1 MIDAVNTHEVVVLGS
16 ANLDLIAT
24 LNEIPSPGETR
35 VASGLESRAGGK
47 GLNQAVAAARAGAST
62 ALLAAV
68 GTDDA
73 ADVLL
78 GEATATGID
87 TSLVRV
93 VDGSSGSAWIMVRH
107 DGENAIVVH
116 GAANTTL
123 RSLNKAERDAVARSK
138 VVVAQ
143 LETPLTAVA
152 EAAALA
158 REAGSRFVLNA
169 APAQTLPD
177 ELLSMVEVL
186 VVNEHEARH
195 LSGAADPA
203 QAAGVLLGATGS
215 VVVTLGASGALVI
228 DGSGSRRVDGVPA
241 DVIDT
246 TAAGDA
252 FTGYL
257 AASLAAGDSL
267 DEAVARAVVA
277 GAISVETIGAVPSIP
292 TAEQVEHRV
301 RAGRGR

>member
-1 MIDAVNTHEVVVLGS
+1 MIDAVNTDEVVVLGS

-24 LNEIPSPGETR
+24 LSEIPSPGETH
-35 VASGLESRAGGK
+35 VAAALESRAGGK

-62 ALLAAV
+62 VLLAAV

-73 ADVLL
+73 AGVLL
-78 GEATATGID
+78 GEATAAGID

-93 VDGSSGSAWIMVRH
+93 VDGASGTAWIMVRN

-123 RSLNKAERDAVARSK
+123 RSLEQAEKDAVARSK

-152 EAAALA
+152 EAAALTRA
-158 REAGSRFVLNA
+158 AGGRFVLNA

-177 ELLSMVEVL
+177 ELLSTVEVL
-186 VVNEHEARH
+186 VVNEHEARR
-195 LSGAADPA
+195 LSGAADPV
-203 QAAGVLLGATGS
+203 QAAGVLLAAAGS
-215 VVVTLGASGALVI
+215 VVVTLGADGALVV
-228 DGSGSRRVDGVPA
+228 DGSGSRRADGLPA
-241 DVIDT
+241 DAIDT

-257 AASLAAGDSL
+257 AASLARGDSL
-267 DEAVARAVVA
+267 DDAVARAVVA

-292 TAEQVEHRV
+292 TAEQVDARL